1 MGAFGQRAVHGPP
14 GAQIPVARDRLAR
27 ELTTPVLAEIRIE
40 SLGAISLATAE
51 FGRGLTVLTG
61 ETGTGKTMVVTG
73 LHLLGGARADA
84 TRVRSGAERAV
95 VEGRFSTA
103 DLDDTAHLD
112 DLLDASGAE
121 RDEDGSVIALRTV
134 ARDGPSRAYLGG
146 RSVPAKSL
154 SGFTAELLTLHG
166 QNDQLRLMRP
176 EEQRGALDRF
186 AGTGPTL
193 ERYRKLRDAWLSA
206 QRDLIDRRN
215 RARELVQETD
225 RLKFALN
232 EIDTVDPRP
241 GEDDALVADIVRLS
255 ELDTL
260 REAAVSARE
269 ALSAEDPDGS
279 GVSATDSLGRARAA
293 LESTDDAA
301 LRALAAQLD
310 EALTVVVEVAR
321 ELGGFLDELPVDASA
336 LESKLARQA
345 ELRTLTRKYA
355 ADINGVLRWAAQSR
369 ERLAQLD
376 VSEEGL
382 AALANRVDELSRE
395 LSATAVDLGKARRTA
410 AKRLAKEVTAE
421 LSALAMADAE
431 FAIDVTTDLAPD
443 RDDPA
448 ALTVSFGPSGPM
460 LARAGADGIDRVEFG
475 FAAHHGMT
483 VLPLAKSA
491 SGGEL
496 SRVMLALEVV
506 LAASRKQ
513 SGGTTMVFDEIDAG
527 VGGWA
532 AVQIGRRL
540 ARLARTHQVI
550 VVTHLPQVAAY
561 ADVHLVVY
569 SDVGSK
575 GASGVQRVT
584 GDDRVAELARMLAGL
599 GESDSGRAHARELLD
614 AAQKYQT

>member
-1 MGAFGQRAVHGPP
+1 M
-14 GAQIPVARDRLAR
+14 LN
-27 ELTTPVLAEIRIE
+27 EIRIE
-40 SLGAISLATAE
+40 SLGAISVATAE
-51 FGRGLTVLTG
+51 FDRGLTVLTG

-84 TRVRSGAERAV
+84 TRVRSGADRAV
-95 VEGRFSTA
+95 VEGRFTTT
-103 DLDDTAHLD
+103 DLDDTVAAQLD
-112 DLLDASGAE
+112 WMLDASGAE
-121 RDEDGSVIALRTV
+121 RDEDGSVIALRSV
-134 ARDGPSRAYLGG
+134 SRDGPSRAYLGG

-154 SGFTAELLTLHG
+154 SGFTTELLTLHG

-186 AGTGPTL
+186 AAAGPAC
-193 ERYRKLRDAWLSA
+193 ERYRKLRDAWMSA
-206 QRDLIDRRN
+206 RRDLVDRRN
-215 RARELVQETD
+215 RARELAQEAD
-225 RLKFALN
+225 RLQFALN
-232 EIDTVDPRP
+232 EIDTVEPQA

-260 REAAVSARE
+260 REAAATARAALSGMIDDADGP
-269 ALSAEDPDGS
+269 ALSAI
-279 GVSATDSLGRARAA
+279 DSLGRARAA
-293 LESTDDAA
+293 LESTDDAT
-301 LRALAAQLD
+301 LQALAEQIG
-310 EALTVVVEVAR
+310 EALTVVVDVGR
-321 ELGGFLDELPVDASA
+321 ELGDYLEELPVDASA

-345 ELRTLTRKYA
+345 QLRTLTRKYA
-355 ADINGVLRWAAQSR
+355 ADIDGVLRWAAGSR

-382 AALANRVDELSRE
+382 AALQRRVDELARE
-395 LSATAVDLGKARRTA
+395 LAQAAIDLSKVRHKA

-431 FAIDVTTDLAPD
+431 FTIAVTTDLMTGQ
-443 RDDPA
+443 DDPA
-448 ALTVSFGPSGPM
+448 ALAVPSVPSGTM
-460 LARAGADGIDRVEFG
+460 ARAGVDGIDQVEFG
-475 FAAHHGMT
+475 FAAHRGMT

-506 LAASRKQ
+506 LATTRKQ
-513 SGGTTMVFDEIDAG
+513 AAGTTMVFDEVDAG

-561 ADVHLVVY
+561 ADVHLVVH
-569 SDVGSK
+569 STGRD
-575 GASGVQRVT
+575 GASGVRRLT
-584 GDDRVAELARMLAGL
+584 GDERVAELARMLAGL

-614 AAQKYQT
+614 AAQKDEI